1 MLDLKQ
7 NEEENSNTCI
17 LYKQN
22 YIIKVNMLKLNIL
35 TNKKQI
41 ILLCLIFKIKCAVIC
56 TFDFFY
62 LLRRHCRGP
71 PINQFTKFK
80 N

>member
-7 NEEENSNTCI
+7 NEENSNTFI

-22 YIIKVNMLKLNIL
+22 YSLKVNMLKLNVL

-41 ILLCLIFKIKCAVIC
+41 VLLCLIFKIKCAVIC

-62 LLRRHCRGP
+62 VLSRHCRGP
-71 PINQFTKFK
+71 PIDQFEKFK